1 MTGHEGNTSTT
12 DHNGDSLAV
21 DQHIDETITGLL
33 GRIMDGTCRPL
44 KVRCVCYR
52 TLKLWVLLMCKSFVN
67 PQSRIE
73 QVLISQPGSISSY
86 KIANIIQFYTI
97 TIGKLFSSNA
107 SLPELLNG

>member
-1 MTGHEGNTSTT
+1 VDLKTHIDDDN
-12 DHNGDSLAV
+12 NNLAV

-44 KVRCVCYR
+44 KVRYDGNQKAYEALARDINNC
-52 TLKLWVLLMCKSFVN
+52 TK
-67 PQSRIE
+67 SRIE
-73 QVLISQPGSISSY
+73 QVLISQPGAITSY

-107 SLPELLNG
+107 SLSELLHK